1 MSKNLTDLNNH
12 LFAQLDRLSKSDI
25 SEDELAHEMQRTS
38 SMVCIAKEVVSNAKL
53 VFEAEK
59 FRTEFNYN
67 GNGKKLPPMLEAKG

>member
-12 LFAQLDRLSKSDI
+12 LFSQLERLSKADI
-25 SEDELAHEMQRTS
+25 SEDELSQEIQRTS
-38 SMVCIAKEVVSNAKL
+38 SMVSIAKEVVSNARL

-67 GNGKKLPPMLEAKG
+67 GNGKKLPAMLESKG